1 MKPLKI
7 AVIGTAG
14 IILILLIYLGY
25 NGLFARVTVTE
36 KSLDSFQMVYQK
48 HVGPYKGIG
57 PVMDAIYYDLLNN
70 YSIKT
75 TKGVGVYYDDPRE
88 VPSEECRSIGGCIL
102 EPGDYPRIEELKQK
116 YDVREYPSGSA
127 VVAEFPFRGKMAI
140 VLGIFKVYPKIGKY
154 MDEKGYGPAPSLE
167 IYDMPVKKIIYA
179 VSVGIEADVF
189 DGFLEP
195 ESEPVEEEAVD
206 SAIVKVEEDKD

>member
-7 AVIGTAG
+7 AGIGIVC

-25 NGLFARVTVTE
+25 YGLFAKVTVTE

-48 HVGPYKGIG
+48 HIGPYQEIG

-75 TKGVGVYYDDPRE
+75 TKGVGLYYDDPRE
-88 VPSEECRSIGGCIL
+88 VPSEQCRSIGGCIL
-102 EPGDYPRIEELKQK
+102 EPGDYSRIGELKQK
-116 YDVREYPSGSA
+116 YDVREYPSGNA
-127 VVAEFPFRGKMAI
+127 VVAEFPYRGKMAI
-140 VLGIFKVYPKIGKY
+140 ILGIFKVYPKLGRFIK
-154 MDEKGYGPAPSLE
+154 EKGYASCPMLE
-167 IYDMPVKKIIYA
+167 IYDVPAKKIVYA
-179 VSVGIEADVF
+179 ASVGVDAEVF

-195 ESEPVEEEAVD
+195 EPEVVEEEAVD
-206 SAIVKVEEDKD
+206 STEISEKEEE